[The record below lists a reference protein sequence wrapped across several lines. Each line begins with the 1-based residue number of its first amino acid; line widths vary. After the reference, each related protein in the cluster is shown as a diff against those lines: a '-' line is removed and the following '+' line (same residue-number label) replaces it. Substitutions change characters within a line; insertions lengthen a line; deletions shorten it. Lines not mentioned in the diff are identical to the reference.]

1 VKPSEK
7 PVNADI
13 LHSRGYNLSRALIE
27 PCQLIT
33 EVSAMRIKCPAC
45 QQKATV
51 YSRANTADD
60 INSVYARCTNR
71 ECEKFDHSFVSH
83 VAFSHWINP
92 KEAALQLTFEMLF
105 DQLPHASRAEMV
117 QQLASRV

>member
-1 VKPSEK
+1 MKPNEK

-27 PCQLIT
+27 PRQLIT
-33 EVSAMRIKCPAC
+33 EVSEMRIKCPDC
-45 QQKATV
+45 QHKATV
-51 YSRANTADD
+51 YSRANTSDD
-60 INSVYARCTNR
+60 MNSVYARCTNR
-71 ECEKFDHSFVSH
+71 QCEKFDHSFVSH

-105 DQLPHASRAEMV
+105 DQLPHANRAELV
-117 QQLASRV
+117 QQLAARV

>member
-1 VKPSEK
+1 MSAEFLYS
-7 PVNADI
+7 I
-13 LHSRGYNLSRALIE
+13 GYTLAGAPLE
-27 PCQLIT
+27 PGQLIT

-60 INSVYARCTNR
+60 INSVYARCTNL

-92 KEAALQLTFEMLF
+92 KDDALQLTLTFML
-105 DQLPHASRAEMV
+105 DQLPADQRRQV
-117 QQLASRV
+117 LAQYQ